1 MIDYFSWMTRTPH
14 DLFAKQHLEA
24 LLESLG
30 TVTTSRKVTSETR
43 EVDLWFVPHDDVRER
58 LATLGLLGQMV
69 FQACVIEPFRN
80 SIQPQDV
87 SSCVGKLI
95 DLTEFFRRQEKRD
108 QRALLENTLP
118 RLWILSPTVSE
129 RVVQGFGAGHD
140 PSWAEGFYFLPPQF
154 RTVLV
159 AIHQLPVNRET
170 LWLRLMGRDG
180 VQRKAIAELLALPSE
195 HPMKRSTMEYLAV
208 LQISLNVGQNLST
221 DERAIAMNLTPVY
234 EKWRQETLDEGQ
246 QRGLEQGLEQGL
258 QHERSLILRLLSRRV
273 GTLSSEVRSQVE
285 SLSMEQLESLG
296 EALLDFT
303 NSDDLDR
310 WIRSQS

>member
-58 LATLGLLGQMV
+58 LATLGLLGRMV

-95 DLTEFFRRQEKRD
+95 DLTELFRRQEKRGQEKRG

-118 RLWILSPTVSE
+118 QLWILSPTVSE

-180 VQRKAIAELLALPSE
+180 VQRQAIAELIALPSE

-234 EKWRQETLDEGQ
+234 EKWRQETLQEG
-246 QRGLEQGLEQGL
+246 
-258 QHERSLILRLLSRRV
+258 ERSLILRQLTHRIGPIASNIETQISAFSV
-273 GTLSSEVRSQVE
+273 S
-285 SLSMEQLESLG
+285 QLEELG
-296 EALLDFT
+296 EALLDF
-303 NSDDLDR
+303 SSAADLDR
-310 WIRSQS
+310 WLRSHS